1 MAEIIFPKN
10 ITPKNIPTKKVE
22 NRNLSI
28 QQLNKILSILN
39 NNNTTR
45 IRYWFDGR
53 VVLITSPLN
62 KFTK

>member
-1 MAEIIFPKN
+1 MAEIIFPNN
-10 ITPKNIPTKKVE
+10 IKIKKVE

-28 QQLNKILSILN
+28 QQLNKVLSLLN
-39 NNNTTR
+39 NDNTTR

>member
-1 MAEIIFPKN
+1 MAEIIFPNN
-10 ITPKNIPTKKVE
+10 IKIKKVE

-28 QQLNKILSILN
+28 QQLNKVLSLLN

>member
-1 MAEIIFPKN
+1 MAEIIFPNN
-10 ITPKNIPTKKVE
+10 IKPKKVE

-28 QQLNKILSILN
+28 QQLNKVLSLLN
-39 NNNTTR
+39 NDNTTR